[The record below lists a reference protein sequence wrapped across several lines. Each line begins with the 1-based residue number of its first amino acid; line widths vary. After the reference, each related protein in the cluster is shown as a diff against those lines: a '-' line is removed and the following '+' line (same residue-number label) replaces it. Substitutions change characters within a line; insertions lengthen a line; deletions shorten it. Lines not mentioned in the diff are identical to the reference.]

1 MHYSGPGYDFQGDSY
16 FMDCAFHCPR
26 NDSHV
31 VGAYFKLI
39 PNEEWGTAKESATQ
53 NLIDL
58 ALESV
63 LFDVPSAAD
72 KAELIS
78 ANPDG
83 GILVDISELSEAQK
97 RDVVDACKYYEH
109 AGLLINLTISK
120 NMIGF
125 VPEQR
130 LSESLHKA
138 RLATIHKPHLD
149 Q

>member
-1 MHYSGPGYDFQGDSY
+1 
-16 FMDCAFHCPR
+16 MDCAFYCQR

-39 PNEEWGTAKESATQ
+39 SNEDWDTAKESATQ

-58 ALESV
+58 ALDSV

-78 ANPDG
+78 ATPDG
-83 GILVDISELSEAQK
+83 GILVDISKLSEEHKQ
-97 RDVVDACKYYEH
+97 DVADACKYYEH
-109 AGLLINLTISK
+109 AGLLINLTISENK
-120 NMIGF
+120 IGF
-125 VPEQR
+125 VPDKR
-130 LSESLHKA
+130 LSDSLHKA
-138 RLATIHKPHLD
+138 RLATIHKTHLD